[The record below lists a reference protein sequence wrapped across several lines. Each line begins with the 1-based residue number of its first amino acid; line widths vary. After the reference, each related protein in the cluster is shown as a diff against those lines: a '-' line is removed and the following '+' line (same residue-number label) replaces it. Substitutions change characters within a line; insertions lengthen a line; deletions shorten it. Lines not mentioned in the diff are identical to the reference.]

1 MLFPATRRTNDDRRC
16 IALAY
21 PSTHGLFRTM
31 ISLDFSSIDWL
42 VVAVVIGAFLAAGTL
57 KGILGVG
64 LPMIAVP
71 IIASF
76 TGPAHA
82 IALASVPVVV
92 SNAWQAFH
100 GGHIKDCVRRF
111 WPMLTGVIAGAV
123 IGVQVLATF
132 DQQLVSGI
140 LGIVLV
146 VFTGLQAMP
155 RTLALDARGER
166 WLGPPLGL
174 IGGVLGG
181 MSSLFGPL
189 LILYLVAL
197 RLPKDVF
204 VAAVAL
210 LFFVGSLPLFLG
222 LVAHGILSPQQILL
236 SALSSLPVVA
246 GLVIGRRLRSH
257 VPQALF
263 EKALI
268 VVLVVIGLN
277 LVRKAF
283 F

>member
-1 MLFPATRRTNDDRRC
+1 MILFDSS
-16 IALAY
+16 LAY
-21 PSTHGLFRTM
+21 WP
-31 ISLDFSSIDWL
+31 
-42 VVAVVIGAFLAAGTL
+42 VVVVVIAAFLAAGTV
-57 KGILGVG
+57 KGVLGVG

-71 IIASF
+71 LIASV
-76 TGPAHA
+76 TSPAQA
-82 IALASVPVVV
+82 IALASVPILV

-100 GGHIKDCVRRF
+100 GGHTKDCVRRF
-111 WPMLTGVIAGAV
+111 WPMLAGVVVGAL

-132 DQQLVSGI
+132 DQRIVSGI

-146 VFTGLQAMP
+146 AFTALQAMP
-155 RTLALDARGER
+155 RSLTLDARRER
-166 WLGPPLGL
+166 WVGPPLGL
-174 IGGVLGG
+174 VGGVLGG

-210 LFFVGSLPLFLG
+210 LFLTGSLPLFLG
-222 LVAHGILSPQQILL
+222 LVAHGILSPRQIAFSVL
-236 SALSSLPVVA
+236 AALPVIV
-246 GLVIGRRLRSH
+246 GLVIGRRLRHH

-263 EKALI
+263 EKALF
-268 VVLVVIGLN
+268 VVLIVIGLN